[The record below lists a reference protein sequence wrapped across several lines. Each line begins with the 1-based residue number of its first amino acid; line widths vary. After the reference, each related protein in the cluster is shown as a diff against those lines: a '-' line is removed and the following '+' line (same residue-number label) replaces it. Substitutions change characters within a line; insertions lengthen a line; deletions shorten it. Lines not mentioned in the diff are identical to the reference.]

1 MERVVSGGL
10 KETAQRYGVVLA
22 DETAA
27 TLESYC
33 RLLWDWNAKI
43 NLTRHADFEK
53 FASRDLVDCAA
64 LCRFIEKGEN
74 VLDVGSGG
82 GVPGV
87 VLALLRPDLRVTV
100 CESVGKKAKVL
111 EDIIGRLSLPVRH
124 RHARAEDLL
133 KGGEGER
140 FSTLTVRA
148 VAKMKKLL
156 GWFNPYWDRFD
167 RLLLVKGPGWVEER
181 AEARHFGHLGKAIA
195 LRKLDEYPL
204 RGTDANGVIL
214 QLCPKSRLLGE
225 PWKLRNECAD

>member
-1 MERVVSGGL
+1 MENAVSGGL

-22 DETAA
+22 DDTAV
-27 TLESYC
+27 TLEAYC
-33 RLLWDWNAKI
+33 RLLWDWNSKI
-43 NLTRHADFEK
+43 NLTRHTDFDK

-64 LCRFIEKGEN
+64 LARFIENGEN
-74 VLDVGSGG
+74 ILDVGSGG

-100 CESVGKKAKVL
+100 CESVGKKSKVL

-181 AEARHFGHLGKAIA
+181 AEARHFGQLGKSVA
-195 LRKLDEYPL
+195 LRILDEYPL
-204 RGTDANGVIL
+204 HGTDSTSVIL
-214 QLCPKSRLLGE
+214 QLCKKSSLTSE
-225 PWKLRNECAD
+225 PWKGKRESE